1 MQKLKSI
8 GRDDE
13 TPFDLNNI
21 ILESDEFFN
30 NEAFQ
35 VYLQLK
41 QDFNEVW
48 LFSAGMEDL
57 HLAGICLKAW

>member
-21 ILESDEFFN
+21 ILDFDEFFD

-35 VYLQLK
+35 VDLQLK
-41 QDFNEVW
+41 REINKSFDVYW
-48 LFSAGMEDL
+48 
-57 HLAGICLKAW
+57 